1 MVDRESQRSAPGAG
15 PGQGGPPPAS
25 AEPLALD
32 ARVERGVGG
41 GWRVTIP
48 LRAERVRANRQTV
61 VREEVVLRRRMVSG
75 VERIEGS
82 VAGEKLRVEADGDIE
97 ATQPITDR

>member
-1 MVDRESQRSAPGAG
+1 MIDRERRRGAPGANA
-15 PGQGGPPPAS
+15 GQGILGPAG

-48 LRAERVRANRQTV
+48 LRVERIRADRQTV

-75 VERIEGS
+75 VERVEG
-82 VAGEKLRVEADGDIE
+82 AIAREQLRVEGHGDLE
-97 ATQPITDR
+97 ATQPIAER